1 MILIDTNVLSA
12 LMQRIPSPQ
21 VIAWLDQQPRTSI
34 WTSSITI
41 LEVRFGIQVM
51 PDGKRRDAL
60 SELFERVVTEK
71 IGRRVAAFDMP
82 AAQQAATLMARR
94 QQSGRPGEL
103 RDSMIAGIA
112 LATRAT
118 LATRNTRHFEELSLS
133 VVNPWES

>member
-41 LEVRFGIQVM
+41 LEVRLGIQVM